1 MNYKLSGQLIF
12 FLCLSMAAA
21 EPFELKIDKEYA
33 PNLLKNP
40 GFEELNNDSKPLF
53 WQFDNCSSSKELE
66 PIILNEGAIGRNS
79 AAVKTAGNLFGYW
92 MQEVKV
98 SEDKTYYAHVNFK
111 VSGPRALLW
120 VKTAE
125 YSDKKSPLHHPKS
138 STEIYAKAYP
148 EHGEELR
155 KVLQYFI
162 DPFYIQAVSSS
173 EWNLYAMEFTV
184 PPGHNI
190 TKYAVRA
197 GAYGGNSGWV
207 MIDDVY
213 IGLSQYKLKLEISG
227 LNLKKFKIMTQ
238 AGNTVALKELAS
250 SSSVQSFE
258 IELPSRTERYFVEV
272 EDTQGK
278 LYRRDIK

>member
-1 MNYKLSGQLIF
+1 MNYKLSVLLIWF
-12 FLCLSMAAA
+12 CCLNVMAA
-21 EPFELKIDKEYA
+21 EPFELKISKEYA

-40 GFEELNNDSKPLF
+40 GFEELAGSNKPAF
-53 WQFDNCSSSKELE
+53 WQFDNCSASKELE
-66 PIILNEGAIGRNS
+66 PIIINDGAIGKNA

-98 SEDKTYYAHVNFK
+98 TEGKTYYAHANFK
-111 VSGPRALLW
+111 VNGSRALLW

-125 YSDKKSPLHHPKS
+125 YSDGKSPLHHPKS
-138 STEIYAKAYP
+138 STEIYARAYP
-148 EHGEELR
+148 EHGEELK

-184 PPGHNI
+184 PSGHNI
-190 TKYAVRA
+190 SKYAIRA

-227 LNLKKFKIMTQ
+227 SNLKKFKIITQ

-250 SSSVQSFE
+250 SSGVQLFE
-258 IELPSRTERYFVEV
+258 IELPSRMERYFVEV

-278 LYRRDIK
+278 LYRRDI